1 MHAVPRV
8 FISYAHDS
16 AEHQNHVLRF
26 ANFLHARIGL
36 DVRLDVWDDDVRR
49 DWALWAE
56 THLTDADYIMVI
68 ASPKFRRTAGSS
80 VAPDDGR
87 GSQYEAAI
95 MRNELTRDL
104 RGMTKRIL
112 PVVFPGMTPEDVPTF
127 LNPYSTTRF
136 HVNELSETGVADL
149 VVAITGHGRHRRPAR
164 GQWVGETGCAPERP
178 QVPVAKG
185 LPWLT
190 SSRDIRPGSA
200 WIDGVRYDDS
210 IVLRPRSVTA
220 AGSSF
225 VEVDLGGAYVR
236 MTSVAG
242 VLDDA
247 AETFQVGQFRIYVDG
262 HLRLESRVALGKSR
276 TVDVDLAGATRLRL
290 EMHRPDATVS
300 APFGGAAV
308 PYRRSIRRPELA
320 WGNPILF

>member
-1 MHAVPRV
+1 MRAVPRV

-16 AEHQNHVLRF
+16 ADHQNTVLRF
-26 ANFLHARIGL
+26 ANFLQARIGL
-36 DVRLDVWDDDVRR
+36 DVHLDVWEDDIRR

-56 THLTDADYIMVI
+56 DQLTGADYIMVI
-68 ASPKFRRTAGSS
+68 ASPKFRRTAGIR

-104 RGMTKRIL
+104 RGITERIL
-112 PVVFPGMTPEDVPTF
+112 PVVFPGMTPEDVPAF

-136 HVNELSETGVADL
+136 HVNELSEKGVADL
-149 VVAITGHGRHRRPAR
+149 VAAITGQGRHRRPAR
-164 GQWVGETGCAPERP
+164 GRWVGEGDGVPERP

-185 LPWLT
+185 LQWLT
-190 SSRDIRPGSA
+190 SSRDVRPGSA
-200 WIDGVRYDDS
+200 WIDGVCYDES
-210 IVLRPRSVTA
+210 IVLRPRSAMATER
-220 AGSSF
+220 SF

-236 MTSVAG
+236 MTSVVG

-247 AETFQVGQFRIYVDG
+247 TETFQVGHFRIYVDG
-262 HLRLESRVALGKSR
+262 HLRMESRAALGKSR

-290 EMHRPDATVS
+290 EMHRPDAMAS

>member
-1 MHAVPRV
+1 MRAVPRV

-16 AEHQNHVLRF
+16 ADHQNNVLRF
-26 ANFLHARIGL
+26 ANFLQARVGL
-36 DVRLDVWDDDVRR
+36 DVHLDIWDDDIRR

-56 THLTDADYIMVI
+56 GQLIEADYIMVI
-68 ASPKFRRTAGSS
+68 ASPKFRRTAGGR
-80 VAPDDGR
+80 VTPDDGR

-104 RGMTKRIL
+104 RGMTERIL
-112 PVVFPGMTPEDVPTF
+112 PVVFPGMTPDDVPVF

-136 HVNELSETGVADL
+136 HVSGLSEEGVADL
-149 VVAITGHGRHRRPAR
+149 VAAITGQGRHRQPAR
-164 GQWVGETGCAPERP
+164 GRWVGETDGVPERP

-190 SSRDIRPGSA
+190 SSRDVRPGSA
-200 WIDGVRYDDS
+200 WIDGVCYDDS
-210 IVLRPRSVTA
+210 IVLRSRSA
-220 AGSSF
+220 AGCSF

-236 MTSVAG
+236 MKSVVG

-247 AETFQVGQFRIYVDG
+247 IETFQVGHFRIYVDS
-262 HLRLESRVALGKSR
+262 HLRMEGRAALGKSR

-290 EMHRPDATVS
+290 EMHRPDAMAS